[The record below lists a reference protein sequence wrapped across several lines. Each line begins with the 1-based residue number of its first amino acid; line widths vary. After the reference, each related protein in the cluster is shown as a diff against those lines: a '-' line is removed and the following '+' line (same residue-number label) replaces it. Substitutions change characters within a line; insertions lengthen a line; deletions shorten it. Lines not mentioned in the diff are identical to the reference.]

1 MQICS
6 RSLKLKKPETATF
19 FIMHTY
25 THTRTHTQI
34 PTQTPN
40 KAPAFPSFILHLAC
54 RVVLFLAQAGRCV
67 SRGRVWFLL
76 HWSDLKDGVKTSAI
90 FIRHHFN
97 SLSWVRVSGGTQRL
111 NVLVPLLLQASLTPP
126 VSLLHFAS
134 ALTKE
139 ASRRSYLS

>member
-6 RSLKLKKPETATF
+6 HSLKLKKPETATF

-25 THTRTHTQI
+25 THTHAHARARYGMQI

-40 KAPAFPSFILHLAC
+40 KAPAFSSFILHLAC
-54 RVVLFLAQAGRCV
+54 RVGLFLAQAGRCV

-90 FIRHHFN
+90 FIRHHLN
-97 SLSWVRVSGGTQRL
+97 SLPWVRVSGGTQRL
-111 NVLVPLLLQASLTPP
+111 NVLVGKSD
-126 VSLLHFAS
+126 AS
-134 ALTKE
+134 AFSAPFRIGSHE
-139 ASRRSYLS
+139 RSLPP